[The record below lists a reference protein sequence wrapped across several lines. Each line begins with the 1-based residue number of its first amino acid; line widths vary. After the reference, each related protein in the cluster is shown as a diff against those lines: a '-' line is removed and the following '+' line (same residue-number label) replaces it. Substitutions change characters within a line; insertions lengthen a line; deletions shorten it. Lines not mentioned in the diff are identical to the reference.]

1 MSNSD
6 LVRYSRDGDQFHYL
20 WAARRCLPLLSN
32 SSGLV
37 AVSIEGAST
46 SESDSGSAI
55 EVGEELIDI
64 AEYYGSENFERADSI
79 RYYQL
84 KHSTKQPNEPW
95 TASGLENTLKGFG
108 ERYGLL
114 CQKFSADQCQ
124 QNLHFYFVTNR
135 PISADILETVA
146 EVAAGADASHPIE
159 LKKLEKHTGLTGD
172 ELSRFCRLLHLDGQH
187 EGYWDQRNILI
198 QEVSGYLPGADM
210 DAPVQLKEL
219 VNRKALSESSNNPTI
234 TKTDLLRAF
243 RTDETYLF
251 PAPSCIIDTDN
262 VVPREQEETLIAK
275 IVGGD
280 SSSVIIHADGGV
292 GKSVFATRIRYGLPS
307 GSVCLLYDC
316 FGNGEYRN
324 TSAYRHRHK
333 DALVQIVN
341 ELSSMGLCHPLIP
354 KPYADSTAY
363 LKAFKYRI
371 NQSITSIREMHP
383 EALLCIVI
391 DAADNAQ
398 MLADEL
404 GESRSFARDLLR
416 ENFPDGVRLIVTAR
430 THRLKLLDPPYGAL
444 QLELCPFSRSETAN
458 FLRLTF
464 PDATEQDVDEFHR
477 LSSQNPRVQ
486 ATALSM
492 KASLQEVL
500 RALGPNP
507 TTVDDTISNL
517 LQSAINRLR
526 DRVGKTEGE
535 QINLICAGLASLRPL
550 IPIKVLASISGV
562 EEATV
567 KSFAYDLGRPLM
579 IAGESIQFYDEPAE
593 TWFRKYFKPKAAE
606 LAKFIEIL
614 RPLASK
620 SAYVAAALPQLM
632 LDAEQFSEL
641 LELALSTE
649 ALPEGSPLEKR
660 DVELQR
666 LQFALKAS
674 LRAKRYADAAKLA
687 LKAGGETAAE
697 SRQHILIQENT
708 DLAAK
713 FMNSSLVQEL
723 VSRRTFADSWMGS
736 HHAYEA
742 GLFSAF
748 HELGGEARSRLRMAH
763 EWIRNWASLNE
774 KDRGHERIKDID
786 IAEIVMTEFNIH
798 GADAA
803 AKYLRRWSPREVSYR
818 VGRIVAE
825 RLIDHE
831 RYSDLDA
838 VALAARND
846 IGLVLAVTT
855 ELRNVHR
862 YPPDPVV
869 ERALRLLGNPR
880 MKLLQ
885 GERFDHKE
893 KLLGAVTPLVEAACQ
908 LSLRGPKEL
917 AFLLSSFL
925 PDYPPRSLSSRFSG
939 SRLSLLRA
947 YSLKAALD
955 GVALELNDLAHPDLQ
970 KELVKQNSHYDSQ
983 GAREFNEAIGSL
995 LPWHK
1000 LWVSVFLGN
1009 VTEEQLSAVIT
1020 DARAVSTKADSTSYR
1035 EESNTA
1041 DEIAQLWFDI
1051 LVMAGGAQEKR
1062 LQEFDTWIA
1071 SLKRPLFTPTFNSIA
1086 RISARH
1092 KPMQAK
1098 SFGFA
1103 KKSFE
1108 LTQNEREDA
1117 SSKVTSYV
1125 AVARAILAVSE
1136 SDSKAYFDQ
1145 AVEVANNIGDENLD
1159 RWSSIL
1165 YLADR
1170 AADLNKPVPE
1180 IAYRLSRCAEL
1191 TYVYVVRDKYFD
1203 WEATVRA
1210 ITALCPSSCLTILSR
1225 WRDRKF
1231 GWAEQLLPEA
1241 LKFLVDERGLDPL
1254 APMVLIGFRAQWDN
1268 VSLLSSALGAC
1279 KTQTQKIKVTNYL
1292 YRYMRL
1298 DDYSAS
1304 IWQKLRAV
1312 AISHGVT
1319 LIAIDDLIAYCERKE
1334 RSKQSD
1340 DDRLGNYD
1348 SYRASARGEE
1358 RDWDAVFAQADLTN
1372 PNGITDAYHLF
1383 KSTETPYDYD
1393 RFFSEACNRVEIG
1406 KENKFIQSVAEVP
1419 EFELYQFRN
1428 FLEQVPAKWMP
1439 RPGIK
1444 AALRDTLKVF
1454 CRRYC
1459 MKINRSRYYEI
1470 FPFDLACEVSGLS
1483 ESDIANTVIAAIAG
1497 TAEELSSG
1505 QLFTLTGILALRIDQ
1520 TEALE
1525 VLRFGLKLFD
1535 DFLKEND
1542 GDGVW
1547 SEDLFPPVDIN
1558 GAIAGYIWAGLA
1570 APSSSHRWQSAHVVR
1585 GLCFLDHSEILK
1597 NLIQLAERGTAGP
1610 FADHTLHFYNLH
1622 ALQWL
1627 LIALARATLES
1638 PESIIPHT
1646 DFLVKIVLDGSP
1658 HVLIR
1663 DFATKSLQALIKTGR
1678 WIVDDDTSKKLFS
1691 VNTSSFPVQFT
1702 KRFER
1707 VNERRINGHESSRDW
1722 EYYFG
1727 IDIGPY
1733 WFSRLGDLFALSQA
1747 EISKDVAHIIESEWG
1762 FGSRQ
1767 IWRNDQ
1773 RLSKKIYSYD
1783 DTRHSHG
1790 DIPRTDDLQFYLAYH
1805 GMMVVAGKLLLTD
1818 PLHQN
1823 PDYLDD
1829 DFQEWLDNHNL
1840 TRKDGRWLTDRRD
1853 PQPLEWPDWKDEKDT
1868 DDWSCSVRVVD
1879 FDRVLGIG
1887 YEQLNLWGYW
1897 TAISGKQEES
1907 VRISSAFVTRDRSDA
1922 LLRAL
1927 QTATNPHDYC
1937 IPDAV
1942 DDLQI
1947 DQGRYQL
1954 KGWVLDRDRSSGLD
1968 EFDPWSGDIRYPP
1981 IKPAKFVIEA
1991 LPIVTDLD
1999 GRVWTREDNDQ
2010 NVIWCEIW
2018 GHHPNK
2024 QDENGVEEG
2033 RRLIVELGYLTELLK
2048 LVDRDLIIKVAVDRK
2063 ILRSRYEHNK
2073 ETKPGYVPPDTRI
2086 YLFKSDGRIC
2096 TV

>member
-1 MSNSD
+1 MI

-20 WAARRCLPLLSN
+20 WAARRCLPLLSH

-55 EVGEELIDI
+55 DVGEELIDI

-79 RYYQL
+79 KYYQL
-84 KHSTKQPNEPW
+84 KHSTQNPNEPW
-95 TASGLENTLKGFG
+95 TASGLKKTLKGFA
-108 ERYGLL
+108 EWYGSK
-114 CQKFSADQCQ
+114 CHEYGTEQCQ
-124 QNLHFYFVTNR
+124 QKLHFYFVTNR

-146 EVAAGADASHPIE
+146 EIVAGCEVSHPNE
-159 LKKLEKHTGLTGD
+159 LAKLEHHTNLTGD

-198 QEVSGYLPGADM
+198 QEVSGYLPGADV

-243 RTDETYLF
+243 RTDETSLF
-251 PAPSCIIDTDN
+251 PATSCIVDTDN

-275 IVGGD
+275 IVGGE

-292 GKSVFATRIRYGLPS
+292 GKSVFATRIRHGLPL

-316 FGNGEYRN
+316 FGNGQYRN

-354 KPYADSTAY
+354 KLYADPTAY
-363 LKAFKYRI
+363 LKAFKHRI

-383 EALLCIVI
+383 EALLCIVV

-404 GESRSFARDLLR
+404 GKSRSFACDLLR

-458 FLRLTF
+458 LLRLTF

-486 ATALSM
+486 ANALSI
-492 KASLQEVL
+492 KVPLHEIL

-507 TTVDDTISNL
+507 TTVDNAISNL
-517 LQSAINRLR
+517 LDRALQELR

-562 EEATV
+562 EEAAV

-579 IAGESIQFYDEPAE
+579 VAGETVQFFDEPAE
-593 TWFRKYFKPKAAE
+593 TWFRDHFKPEAAD

-614 RPLASK
+614 RPLAST

-632 LDAEQFSEL
+632 LEAGQFSEL

-649 ALPEGSPLEKR
+649 SLPEGSPFEKR

-708 DLAAK
+708 DLAAV
-713 FMNSSLVQEL
+713 FMDSSLIQEL
-723 VSRRTFADSWMGS
+723 VSRRTFGGGWMGS

-742 GLFSAF
+742 GIFSAYS
-748 HELGGEARSRLRMAH
+748 ELRGEARSRLRMAN
-763 EWIRNWASLNE
+763 EWIRNWSSLNE
-774 KDRGHERIKDID
+774 KDRKQERIEYTD
-786 IAEIVMTEFNIH
+786 IAEIVMTELNIH
-798 GADAA
+798 GAEAA
-803 AKYLRRWSPREVSYR
+803 AKDLRRWSPREVSYR

-831 RYSDLDA
+831 RYSDLNDL
-838 VALAARND
+838 ALAAGND
-846 IGLVLAVTT
+846 LGLVLAVIT
-855 ELRNVHR
+855 EFRRIHR
-862 YPPDPVV
+862 FPPAPVV
-869 ERALRLLGNPR
+869 ERSLQLLGNSR
-880 MKLLQ
+880 VKLLQ

-908 LSLRGPKEL
+908 LSLRDPKEL
-917 AFLLSSFL
+917 AFHLSSFL

-1020 DARAVSTKADSTSYR
+1020 DARAGSTKADSTSYR

-1041 DEIAQLWFDI
+1041 DEIALLWFDI
-1051 LVMAGGAQEKR
+1051 LVMAGGPQETR
-1062 LQEFDTWIA
+1062 LVEFDTWVA
-1071 SLKRPLFTPTFNSIA
+1071 SLKRSLFTRTFNNIA
-1086 RISARH
+1086 RITARH

-1098 SFGFA
+1098 SFGYA
-1103 KKSFE
+1103 QRSFE
-1108 LTQNEREDA
+1108 LTHNEREDA
-1117 SSKVTSYV
+1117 RSKVTSYV
-1125 AVARAILAVSE
+1125 AIARAILAVSE

-1145 AVEVANNIGDENLD
+1145 AVEVASNIGDENRD

-1170 AADLNKPVPE
+1170 AADPKKPFPE

-1191 TYVYVVRDKYFD
+1191 TYEYGYDDHFD

-1210 ITALCPSSCLTILSR
+1210 IAALCPSSCLTILSR
-1225 WRDRKF
+1225 WWDRKF
-1231 GWAEQLLPEA
+1231 GWAERLLPEA
-1241 LKFLVDERGLDPL
+1241 FKFFVDERGLDPL
-1254 APMVLIGFRAQWDN
+1254 VPMALIGFRAQWDK
-1268 VSLLSSALGAC
+1268 VSLLSSSLGAC
-1279 KTQTQKIKVTNYL
+1279 TSQTQKIAVTNYL
-1292 YRYMRL
+1292 YRYLRL
-1298 DDYSAS
+1298 DEQDLS
-1304 IWQKLRAV
+1304 IWRELKSITTTYGL
-1312 AISHGVT
+1312 T
-1319 LIAIDDLIAYCERKE
+1319 LEEIDDLIAYGERKE
-1334 RSKQSD
+1334 HSTKSND
-1340 DDRLGNYD
+1340 HNSG
-1348 SYRASARGEE
+1348 SYNADLALVRGADQ
-1358 RDWDAVFAQADLTN
+1358 DWDAVFAQTDLTTTK
-1372 PNGITDAYHLF
+1372 GISDAYHRF
-1383 KSTETPYDYD
+1383 KSTESPYYHD

-1406 KENKFIQSVAEVP
+1406 KENKFIQSLAEVP
-1419 EFELYQFRN
+1419 EFELYHFRN
-1428 FLEQVPAKWMP
+1428 FLEQVPENW
-1439 RPGIK
+1439 RQRQGIK
-1444 AALRDTLKVF
+1444 TALQNALKLF

-1470 FPFDLACEVSGLS
+1470 LPFELASEVSGLS
-1483 ESDIANTVIAAIAG
+1483 ERDIADIVVETIAG

-1520 TEALE
+1520 AEALG
-1525 VLRFGLKLFD
+1525 VLRFGLDLFD

-1542 GDGVW
+1542 GDGAW
-1547 SEDLFPPVDIN
+1547 SDDLIPPENIN

-1570 APSSSHRWQSAHVVR
+1570 APSSSRRWQSAHVVR
-1585 GLCFLDHSEILK
+1585 GLCILDHFEILR

-1610 FADHTLHFYNLH
+1610 LADHTLHFYNLH

-1627 LIALARATLES
+1627 LVALARAAMERPDS
-1638 PESIIPHT
+1638 VIPHT
-1646 DFLVKIVLDGSP
+1646 DFLVKIALDGSP

-1678 WIVDDDTSKKLFS
+1678 WIVDDETSKKLLS

-1702 KRFER
+1702 KSFER
-1707 VNERRINGHESSRDW
+1707 VNERRMNGPESSRDW

-1747 EISKDVAHIIESEWG
+1747 EISKDVAHVIESEWG

-1805 GMMVVAGKLLLTD
+1805 GMMTVAGKLLLTD

-1823 PDYLDD
+1823 PDYPED
-1829 DFQEWLDNHNL
+1829 DFQDWLRGHNL

-1868 DDWSCSVRVVD
+1868 DEWSCSVQVVD

-1887 YEQLNLWGYW
+1887 HERLNLWGYW
-1897 TAISGKQEES
+1897 TAISRKQEES

-1927 QTATNPHDYC
+1927 QTTTNSHDYR

>member
-20 WAARRCLPLLSN
+20 WAARRCLPLLSHA
-32 SSGLV
+32 SGLV

-46 SESDSGSAI
+46 SECVREPAT

-64 AEYYGSENFERADSI
+64 AEYYGSENFERAESI
-79 RYYQL
+79 KYYQL
-84 KHSTKQPNEPW
+84 KHSTQHSSEPW
-95 TASGLENTLKGFG
+95 TASGLEKTLNGFAK
-108 ERYGLL
+108 RYGEL
-114 CQKFSADQCQ
+114 CQKFSTKQCQ
-124 QNLHFYFVTNR
+124 QKLHFYFVSNR
-135 PISADILETVA
+135 PISSDILETVA
-146 EVAAGADASHPIE
+146 EVAAGADVSHPIE
-159 LKKLEKHTGLTGD
+159 LVKLKNHTSLTGD
-172 ELSRFCRLLHLDGQH
+172 ELSCFCRLLHLDGQH
-187 EGYWDQRNILI
+187 EGYWDQRKILI
-198 QEVSGYLPGADM
+198 QEVSGYLPGADV

-219 VNRKALSESSNNPTI
+219 VNLKALSESSSNPTI

-243 RTDETYLF
+243 GTDETYLF
-251 PAPSCIIDTDN
+251 PAPSRIIDTDN
-262 VVPREQEETLIAK
+262 VVPREIEETLIAN
-275 IVGGD
+275 IVGGK

-292 GKSVFATRIRYGLPS
+292 GKSVFATRIRYGLPI

-316 FGNGEYRN
+316 FGNGQYRN

-333 DALVQIVN
+333 DALVQIAN
-341 ELSSMGLCHPLIP
+341 DLSSMGLCHPLIP

-363 LKAFKYRI
+363 LKAFKHRI
-371 NQSITSIREMHP
+371 NQSISSIRELHP

-398 MLADEL
+398 MMANEL

-416 ENFPDGVRLIVTAR
+416 EDVPDGVRLIVTTR

-458 FLRLTF
+458 LLRLTF

-486 ATALSM
+486 ANALSI
-492 KASLQEVL
+492 KVSLHEIL

-517 LQSAINRLR
+517 LDRAISELR

-550 IPIKVLASISGV
+550 IPINVLASVSGV
-562 EEATV
+562 EDATV

-579 IAGESIQFYDEPAE
+579 VAGETIQFYDEPAE
-593 TWFRKYFKPKAAE
+593 TWFREHFKPEAAE

-620 SAYVAAALPQLM
+620 SAYVAATLPQLM
-632 LDAEQFSEL
+632 MEAGQFSEL
-641 LELALSTE
+641 LELALSTD

-660 DVELQR
+660 DIELQR

-674 LRAKRYADAAKLA
+674 LRAKHYSDSAKLA

-708 DLAAK
+708 DLAAV
-713 FMNSSLVQEL
+713 FMDSSLIQEL
-723 VSRRTFADSWMGS
+723 VSRRAFGGGWMGS

-742 GLFSAF
+742 GLLSAF
-748 HELGGEARSRLRMAH
+748 PELRGEARSRLRMAH
-763 EWIRNWASLNE
+763 EWIRNWSSLNKRDRE
-774 KDRGHERIKDID
+774 KERIEDNE
-786 IAEIVMTEFNIH
+786 IAEIVMTELNIQ
-798 GADAA
+798 GAQSAV
-803 AKYLRRWSPREVSYR
+803 KYLRRWSPREVSYR

-825 RLIDHE
+825 KLVDLE
-831 RYSDLDA
+831 RYSDLDE
-838 VALAARND
+838 VALAAGND
-846 IGLVLAVTT
+846 IGFVLAVTT

-862 YPPDPVV
+862 YPPVPVI
-869 ERALRLLGNPR
+869 ERALKLLGKLGV
-880 MKLLQ
+880 KLLQ
-885 GERFDHKE
+885 GEPFDHKE
-893 KLLGAVTPLVEAACQ
+893 KLLGVVTSLVEAACQ
-908 LSLRGPKEL
+908 LSQFDTNEL
-917 AFLLSSFL
+917 ADLLHCFL
-925 PDYPPRSLSSRFSG
+925 PTNPPRGLSSRFSG
-939 SRLSLLRA
+939 SRFSLLRA
-947 YSLKAALD
+947 YSLKAALN
-955 GVALELNDLAHPDLQ
+955 GVALELNDLAHPDFR
-970 KELVKQNSHYDSQ
+970 KELETQNSHSSQ
-983 GAREFNEAIGSL
+983 DAREFEEAIGAL
-995 LPWHK
+995 LPWHQ
-1000 LWVSVFLGN
+1000 LWVSVFLRN
-1009 VTEEQLSAVIT
+1009 VPEDKLSAAIA
-1020 DARAVSTKADSTSYR
+1020 DACAVSSKADSINYR
-1035 EESNTA
+1035 EESYTA
-1041 DEIAQLWFDI
+1041 DEIALLWLDI
-1051 LVMAGGAQEKR
+1051 LVMAGGPQDTR
-1062 LQEFDTWIA
+1062 LEEFDTWV
-1071 SLKRPLFTPTFNSIA
+1071 SNLKRSLFTKTFNSIA
-1086 RISARH
+1086 RITARH
-1092 KPMQAK
+1092 KPMQSK
-1098 SFGFA
+1098 SFGYA
-1103 KKSFE
+1103 HQSFE
-1108 LTQNEREDA
+1108 LIKNEREDA
-1117 SSKVTSYV
+1117 SSKVISYV
-1125 AVARAILAVSE
+1125 EIARAILAVSE
-1136 SDSKAYFDQ
+1136 SEAKAYFDQ
-1145 AVEVANNIGDENLD
+1145 AVEVASNIGEENLD

-1170 AADLNKPVPE
+1170 AANPQKPLSE

-1191 TYVYVVRDKYFD
+1191 TYEYVVRDKYFD

-1210 ITALCPSSCLTILSR
+1210 ITALCPSSGLTILSR

-1231 GWAEQLLPEA
+1231 GWAERLLPEA

-1254 APMVLIGFRAQWDN
+1254 TPMALFGFRAQWDN
-1268 VSLLSSALGAC
+1268 LGLLSSALGTS

-1298 DDYSAS
+1298 DDYSVS
-1304 IWQKLRAV
+1304 TWQKLRAV
-1312 AISHGVT
+1312 ATSHGVN

-1340 DDRLGNYD
+1340 DHSSVNYD
-1348 SYRASARGEE
+1348 SDRASVRGAE

-1383 KSTETPYDYD
+1383 KSSEPPYYHD
-1393 RFFSEACNRVEIG
+1393 RFFVEACKRVMVG
-1406 KENKFIQSVAEVP
+1406 KEDGFIRSLLEVT
-1419 EFELYQFRN
+1419 EFELYHFRN
-1428 FLEQVPAKWMP
+1428 FLEQVPASW
-1439 RPGIK
+1439 RQRQGIK
-1444 AALRDTLKVF
+1444 TAIQNTLKLF

-1459 MKINRSRYYEI
+1459 MEINRSRYYEI
-1470 FPFDLACEVSGLS
+1470 FPFELASKVSGLS
-1483 ESDIANTVIAAIAG
+1483 ESDIADIVVEAIAG

-1520 TEALE
+1520 AEALG
-1525 VLRFGLKLFD
+1525 VLRFGLDLFD

-1547 SEDLFPPVDIN
+1547 SDDLIPPADIN
-1558 GAIAGYIWAGLA
+1558 GAIAGYVWAGLA
-1570 APSSSHRWQSAHVVR
+1570 APSSSLRWQAAHVVR
-1585 GLCFLDHSEILK
+1585 GLCFLERSDILRD
-1597 NLIQLAERGTAGP
+1597 LIKLAESGKAGP

-1627 LIALARATLES
+1627 LIALARAAMES
-1638 PESIIPHT
+1638 PDSVIPYT
-1646 DFLVKIVLDGSP
+1646 DFLVKIAFEGSP

-1663 DFATKSLQALIKTGR
+1663 NFATKSVHALIKTGR
-1678 WIVDDDTSKKLFS
+1678 WIVNEDTCKKLLF

-1702 KRFER
+1702 KSFER
-1707 VNERRINGHESSRDW
+1707 VNERRMNGHESSRDW

-1727 IDIGPY
+1727 LDIGPY
-1733 WFSRLGDLFALSQA
+1733 WFSRLGDLFALSEA
-1747 EISKDVAHIIESEWG
+1747 EISKDVAYVIESEWG
-1762 FGSRQ
+1762 FGSRK

-1773 RLSKKIYSYD
+1773 RLIKKFYSYD

-1805 GMMVVAGKLLLTD
+1805 GMMTVAGKLLLTH
-1818 PLHQN
+1818 PLYQN
-1823 PDYLDD
+1823 PDYPED
-1829 DFQEWLDNHNL
+1829 DFQDWLGGHNL

-1853 PQPLEWPDWKDEKDT
+1853 PQPLEWPDWKDEKDI
-1868 DDWSCSVRVVD
+1868 DEWSCSVQIVD

-1887 YEQLNLWGYW
+1887 HDRLNLWGYW
-1897 TAISGKQEES
+1897 TTKTEKQEES

-1927 QTATNPHDYC
+1927 QTATNPHDYL

-1954 KGWVLDRDRSSGLD
+1954 KGWVLDLDRCSGLD

-1981 IKPAKFVIEA
+1981 IKPAKFVMEA
-1991 LPIVTDLD
+1991 LPIITDLD
-1999 GRVWTREDNDQ
+1999 SRVWIREDNGQ

-2018 GHHPNK
+2018 GRHPSK

-2033 RRLIVELGYLTELLK
+2033 RRLIVDSGYLTALLQRA
-2048 LVDRDLIIKVAVDRK
+2048 DRDLIIKVAVERK

-2073 ETKPGYVPPDTRI
+2073 ETKLGYVPSDTRI

>member
-20 WAARRCLPLLSN
+20 WAARRCLPLLSH

-84 KHSTKQPNEPW
+84 KHSTQHPNEPW
-95 TASGLENTLKGFG
+95 TASGLEKTLKGFAK
-108 ERYGLL
+108 RYRLI
-114 CQKFSADQCQ
+114 CEQSDTEQCQ
-124 QNLHFYFVTNR
+124 QKLNFYFITNR

-159 LKKLEKHTGLTGD
+159 RKKLEEHTGLTGD
-172 ELSRFCRLLHLDGQH
+172 ELSRFCRLMHLDGQH
-187 EGYWDQRNILI
+187 EGYWDQRNLLI

-262 VVPREQEETLIAK
+262 VVPREQEETMISK

-280 SSSVIIHADGGV
+280 SSSIIIHADGGV
-292 GKSVFATRIRYGLPS
+292 GKSVFATRIRHGLPL

-316 FGNGEYRN
+316 FGNGQYRN

-333 DALVQIVN
+333 DALVQIAN

-354 KPYADSTAY
+354 KQYADSTAY
-363 LKAFKYRI
+363 LKAFKHRI

-416 ENFPDGVRLIVTAR
+416 ENFPDGMRLVVTAR

-458 FLRLTF
+458 LLRLTF
-464 PDATEQDVDEFHR
+464 PEATEQDVDEFHR

-486 ATALSM
+486 VNALSI
-492 KASLQEVL
+492 KAPLHEIL

-507 TTVDDTISNL
+507 TTVDNTISNL
-517 LQSAINRLR
+517 LDRALHELR

-535 QINLICAGLASLRPL
+535 QINLICTGLASLRPL

-562 EEATV
+562 EETAV

-579 IAGESIQFYDEPAE
+579 VAGETIQFFDEPAE
-593 TWFRKYFKPKAAE
+593 TWFRDHFKPEAPD

-620 SAYVAAALPQLM
+620 SAYVAATLPQLM
-632 LDAEQFSEL
+632 LEADQFSEL
-641 LELALSTE
+641 LELALSTD
-649 ALPEGSPLEKR
+649 ALPEGSLFEKR

-674 LRAKRYADAAKLA
+674 LRARRYTDAAKLA

-708 DLAAK
+708 DLAAV
-713 FMNSSLVQEL
+713 FMDSSLIQEL
-723 VSRRTFADSWMGS
+723 VSRRTFAGSWMGS

-742 GLFSAF
+742 GLLSAF
-748 HELGGEARSRLRMAH
+748 SELQGEARSRLRMAH
-763 EWIRNWASLNE
+763 EWVRNWASLNE
-774 KDRGHERIKDID
+774 KDREHERIKDID

-831 RYSDLDA
+831 RYSDLDTFA
-838 VALAARND
+838 FAAGNNL
-846 IGLVLAVTT
+846 GLVLAVTT

-862 YPPDPVV
+862 YPPEPVI
-869 ERALRLLGNPR
+869 ERSLRLLGNTR
-880 MKLLQ
+880 VKLLQ

-893 KLLGAVTPLVEAACQ
+893 KLLGVVTSLVEAACQ
-908 LSLRGPKEL
+908 LSQFDLKEL
-917 AFLLSSFL
+917 AVLLSRFL
-925 PDYPPRSLSSRFSG
+925 PDNPPRGLSSRFSG

-947 YSLKAALD
+947 YSLKASMD
-955 GVALELNDLAHPDLQ
+955 GVALELNDLAHPDFR
-970 KELVKQNSHYDSQ
+970 KELETQNSHYDSQ
-983 GAREFNEAIGSL
+983 GAREFKVAIGAL
-995 LPWHK
+995 LPWHQ
-1000 LWVSVFLGN
+1000 LWASVFLGN
-1009 VTEEQLSAVIT
+1009 VPEDQLSAAIA
-1020 DARAVSTKADSTSYR
+1020 DACAVSSKADSISYR
-1035 EESNTA
+1035 EESSTS
-1041 DEIAQLWFDI
+1041 DEIALLWLDI
-1051 LVMAGGAQEKR
+1051 LVMAGGPQETR
-1062 LQEFDTWIA
+1062 LVEFDTWVA
-1071 SLKRPLFTPTFNSIA
+1071 SLKRSLFTQTFNSIA
-1086 RISARH
+1086 RITARY

-1098 SFGFA
+1098 SFGYA
-1103 KKSFE
+1103 QRSFE
-1108 LTQNEREDA
+1108 LTHNEREDA
-1117 SSKVTSYV
+1117 RSKVTSYV
-1125 AVARAILAVSE
+1125 AIARAILAVSE
-1136 SDSKAYFDQ
+1136 SDSKAYLDQ
-1145 AVEVANNIGDENLD
+1145 AVEVASNIGDENRD

-1170 AADLNKPVPE
+1170 AADPKKPFPE

-1191 TYVYVVRDKYFD
+1191 TYEYGYDDHFD
-1203 WEATVRA
+1203 WGATVKA
-1210 ITALCPSSCLTILSR
+1210 IAALCPSSCLTILSR

-1231 GWAEQLLPEA
+1231 GCAEQLLPEA

-1254 APMVLIGFRAQWDN
+1254 APMALIGFRAQWDN
-1268 VSLLSSALGAC
+1268 LGLLSSALGAC
-1279 KTQTQKIKVTNYL
+1279 KTQTQKITVTNYL

-1304 IWQKLRAV
+1304 IWEKLRAV
-1312 AISHGVT
+1312 AISHNVT
-1319 LIAIDDLIAYCERKE
+1319 LNTIDDLIAYCERKE
-1334 RSKQSD
+1334 RSKQSENHSS
-1340 DDRLGNYD
+1340 GNYD
-1348 SYRASARGEE
+1348 SYRASLRGEE
-1358 RDWDAVFAQADLTN
+1358 WYLDAVFVQTDLTT

-1383 KSTETPYDYD
+1383 KSTEHQYYHD
-1393 RFFSEACNRVEIG
+1393 RFFREACNRVEIG
-1406 KENKFIQSVAEVP
+1406 KENKFIQSLAEVP
-1419 EFELYQFRN
+1419 EFALYQFRD
-1428 FLEQVPAKWMP
+1428 FLEQVPENWKQ

-1444 AALRDTLKVF
+1444 TALRGTVIVF

-1470 FPFDLACEVSGLS
+1470 FPFELACEVSGLS
-1483 ESDIANTVIAAIAG
+1483 ESDIADIVVETIAG
-1497 TAEELSSG
+1497 TAEELSSD

-1520 TEALE
+1520 AEALG
-1525 VLRFGLKLFD
+1525 VLRFGLDLFD

-1547 SEDLFPPVDIN
+1547 SEDLFPPEDIN
-1558 GAIAGYIWAGLA
+1558 GAIAGYIWTGLA
-1570 APSSSHRWQSAHVVR
+1570 APSSSRRWQAAHVVR
-1585 GLCFLDHSEILK
+1585 GLCLLDHFEILR

-1627 LIALARATLES
+1627 LIALARAAIES
-1638 PESIIPHT
+1638 PDSVIPHT
-1646 DFLVKIVLDGSP
+1646 DFLVKIALDGSP

-1663 DFATKSLQALIKTGR
+1663 DFATKSLQALKQTGH
-1678 WIVDDDTSKKLFS
+1678 WIVDDETSKKLLS

-1702 KRFER
+1702 KSFER
-1707 VNERRINGHESSRDW
+1707 VNERRMNGPESSRDW

-1747 EISKDVAHIIESEWG
+1747 EISKDVAHVIESEWG

-1773 RLSKKIYSYD
+1773 RLNKKIYAYD

-1805 GMMVVAGKLLLTD
+1805 GMMTVAGKLLLTD

-1823 PDYLDD
+1823 PDYPED
-1829 DFQEWLDNHNL
+1829 DFQDWLGGHNL

-1868 DDWSCSVRVVD
+1868 DEWSCSVQVVD

-1887 YEQLNLWGYW
+1887 YERLNLWGYW
-1897 TAISGKQEES
+1897 TAISGKKEES

-1927 QTATNPHDYC
+1927 QTATNSHDYR

-1981 IKPAKFVIEA
+1981 IKPAKFVMEA
-1991 LPIVTDLD
+1991 LPVVTDLD
-1999 GRVWTREDNDQ
+1999 GRVWTKENNGQ

-2018 GHHPNK
+2018 GHHPSK

-2033 RRLIVELGYLTELLK
+2033 RRLIVDPGYLTELLK

>member
-1 MSNSD
+1 M
-6 LVRYSRDGDQFHYL
+6 VRYSRDGDHFHYL
-20 WAARRCLPLLSN
+20 WAARRCLPLLSH

-55 EVGEELIDI
+55 AVGEELIDI

-84 KHSTKQPNEPW
+84 KHSTQHPNEPW
-95 TASGLENTLKGFG
+95 TASGLEKTLKGFAQ
-108 ERYGLL
+108 RYRLL
-114 CQKFSADQCQ
+114 CEQFGIEQCQ
-124 QNLHFYFVTNR
+124 QKLHFYFISNR
-135 PISADILETVA
+135 PISSDILDTVA
-146 EVAAGADASHPIE
+146 EVVAGSDVNHPTE
-159 LKKLEKHTGLTGD
+159 LAKLKNHTGLAGD
-172 ELSRFCRLLHLDGQH
+172 ELSHFCRLLHLDGQH
-187 EGYWDQRNILI
+187 EGCWDQRNILI
-198 QEVSGYLPGADM
+198 QEVSGYLPGADV
-210 DAPVQLKEL
+210 DAPGQLKEL

-243 RTDETYLF
+243 GTDETCLF

-262 VVPREQEETLIAK
+262 VVHREQEEILIAQ
-275 IVGGD
+275 IVGGE

-292 GKSVFATRIRYGLPS
+292 GKSVFTTRIRHGLPL

-316 FGNGEYRN
+316 FGNGQYRN

-354 KPYADSTAY
+354 KLHADPTDY
-363 LKAFKYRI
+363 LKVFKHRI
-371 NQSITSIREMHP
+371 NQSITSIREKHSD
-383 EALLCIVI
+383 ALLCVVI

-444 QLELCPFSRSETAN
+444 QLELCPFSQSETAKL
-458 FLRLTF
+458 LRLTF

-486 ATALSM
+486 ANALSI
-492 KASLQEVL
+492 KVPLHEIL

-507 TTVDDTISNL
+507 TTVDNTISNL
-517 LQSAINRLR
+517 LNRALRELR

-535 QINLICAGLASLRPL
+535 QINLICTGLASLRPL

-562 EEATV
+562 EETAV
-567 KSFAYDLGRPLM
+567 KSFAYDLERPLM
-579 IAGESIQFYDEPAE
+579 VAGETIQFFDEPAE
-593 TWFRKYFKPKAAE
+593 TWFREHFKPEAAN

-614 RPLASK
+614 RPLSSK

-632 LDAEQFSEL
+632 LEASQFPEL

-697 SRQHILIQENT
+697 SRQHNLIQDNT
-708 DLAAK
+708 DLAAV
-713 FMNSSLVQEL
+713 FMDSSLVQEL

-748 HELGGEARSRLRMAH
+748 SELRGESRSRLRMAH
-763 EWIRNWASLNE
+763 EWIRNWASLNK
-774 KDRGHERIKDID
+774 KDREQERVKDID

-803 AKYLRRWSPREVSYR
+803 AKHLRRWSPREVSYR

-831 RYSDLDA
+831 RYSDLNDL
-838 VALAARND
+838 ALAAGND

-855 ELRNVHR
+855 EFRGIYR
-862 YPPDPVV
+862 CPPAKVIV
-869 ERALRLLGNPR
+869 RALRLLSKLKS
-880 MKLLQ
+880 KLLQ
-885 GERFDHKE
+885 EERFDHKE
-893 KLLGAVTPLVEAACQ
+893 KLLGAVIPLVEAASQ
-908 LSLRGPKEL
+908 LSLRDSKKL
-917 AFLLSSFL
+917 AAFLNCFLSD
-925 PDYPPRSLSSRFSG
+925 PPPRSLSSRFG
-939 SRLSLLRA
+939 ARFYFLRA
-947 YSLKAALD
+947 YSLKAAMD
-955 GVALELNDLAHPDLQ
+955 GVALELNELAHPDFR
-970 KELVKQNSHYDSQ
+970 KELETQNTHYDSQ
-983 GAREFNEAIGSL
+983 GAREFKEAIGAL
-995 LPWHK
+995 LPWHQ
-1000 LWVSVFLGN
+1000 LWVQVFLGN
-1009 VTEEQLSAVIT
+1009 VPDERLSEAIT
-1020 DARAVSTKADSTSYR
+1020 DARAVSSDSISYR

-1041 DEIAQLWFDI
+1041 DEVAELWFDI
-1051 LVMAGGAQEKR
+1051 LVMAGGAQETR
-1062 LQEFDTWIA
+1062 LKEFDTWSA
-1071 SLKRPLFTPTFNSIA
+1071 SLKRPLFTTTFNSIA

-1098 SFGFA
+1098 SFGYA
-1103 KKSFE
+1103 KQSFE

-1125 AVARAILAVSE
+1125 AIARAILAVSE

-1145 AVEVANNIGDENLD
+1145 AVEVASNIGDENLD

-1170 AADLNKPVPE
+1170 AADPKKPVQE
-1180 IAYRLSRCAEL
+1180 VAYRLSRCAEL
-1191 TYVYVVRDKYFD
+1191 TYEYVVRDKYFD

-1210 ITALCPSSCLTILSR
+1210 IAALCPSSCLTILSR

-1231 GWAEQLLPEA
+1231 GWAERLLPEA
-1241 LKFLVDERGLDPL
+1241 FKFFVDERGLDPL
-1254 APMVLIGFRAQWDN
+1254 VPMALIGFRAQWDK
-1268 VSLLSSALGAC
+1268 VSLLSSSLGAS
-1279 KTQTQKIKVTNYL
+1279 TSQTQKIAVTNYL
-1292 YRYMRL
+1292 YRYLRL
-1298 DDYSAS
+1298 DEQDLS
-1304 IWQKLRAV
+1304 IWRELKSITTTYGL
-1312 AISHGVT
+1312 T
-1319 LIAIDDLIAYCERKE
+1319 LEEIDDLIAYGERKE
-1334 RSKQSD
+1334 HSTKSND
-1340 DDRLGNYD
+1340 HNSG
-1348 SYRASARGEE
+1348 SYNADLALVRGADQ
-1358 RDWDAVFAQADLTN
+1358 DWDAVFAQTDLTT

-1383 KSTETPYDYD
+1383 KSTEHLYDHD
-1393 RFFSEACNRVEIG
+1393 RFFREACNRVEIG
-1406 KENKFIQSVAEVP
+1406 KENKFIQSLPEVP
-1419 EFELYQFRN
+1419 EFTLYQFRD
-1428 FLEQVPAKWMP
+1428 FLEQVPENWKQRA
-1439 RPGIK
+1439 GIK
-1444 AALRDTLKVF
+1444 TALRGTVIVF

-1470 FPFDLACEVSGLS
+1470 FPFELACEVSGLS
-1483 ESDIANTVIAAIAG
+1483 ESDIADIVVEAIAG
-1497 TAEELSSG
+1497 TAEELSSD

-1520 TEALE
+1520 AEALG
-1525 VLRFGLKLFD
+1525 VLRFGLDLFD

-1547 SEDLFPPVDIN
+1547 SDDLIPPSDIN
-1558 GAIAGYIWAGLA
+1558 EAIAGYVWAGLA
-1570 APSSSHRWQSAHVVR
+1570 APSSSLRWQAAHAVC
-1585 GLCFLDHSEILK
+1585 GLCFLERSDIFR

-1627 LIALARATLES
+1627 FIALARAAMES
-1638 PESIIPHT
+1638 PDSVIPYT
-1646 DFLVKIVLDGSP
+1646 DFLVKIALNGSP

-1663 DFATKSLQALIKTGR
+1663 DFATKSLQALIKAGL
-1678 WIVDDDTSKKLFS
+1678 WIVDDKTNKQLHS
-1691 VNTSSFPVQFT
+1691 VNTSNFPVQFT
-1702 KRFER
+1702 ENIER
-1707 VNERRINGHESSRDW
+1707 VNERRANGFESSSDW
-1722 EYYFG
+1722 EYYFR

-1733 WFSRLGDLFALSQA
+1733 WFSRLGDLFALSQD
-1747 EISKDVAHIIESEWG
+1747 EISKEVANVIESEWG

-1805 GMMVVAGKLLLTD
+1805 GMMTVAGKLLLTD

-1823 PDYLDD
+1823 PDYMED
-1829 DFQEWLDNHNL
+1829 DFQDWLGGHNL
-1840 TRKDGRWLTDRRD
+1840 TRKDGRWLSDRRD

-1868 DDWSCSVRVVD
+1868 DEWSHSVQIVD
-1879 FDRVLGIG
+1879 FERALGNG
-1887 YEQLNLWGYW
+1887 LKRLNLWGNW
-1897 TAISGKQEES
+1897 TSISGNKKEY
-1907 VRISSAFVTRDRSDA
+1907 VHISSAFVTCDRSDA

-1927 QTATNPHDYC
+1927 QTATNPHDFL

-1947 DQGRYQL
+1947 DHGKFQL
-1954 KGWVLDRDRSSGLD
+1954 KGWVLDRDRGSGLD

-1981 IKPAKFVIEA
+1981 IKPAKFVMEA
-1991 LPIVTDLD
+1991 LPIATDLD
-1999 GRVWTREDNDQ
+1999 GRVWTKVDNGQ

-2018 GHHPNK
+2018 GRHPSK

-2033 RRLIVELGYLTELLK
+2033 RRLIVDTEYLTELLNR
-2048 LVDRDLIIKVAVDRK
+2048 VDRDLIIKVEVKRNV
-2063 ILRSRYEHNK
+2063 LRSRYEQNK
-2073 ETKPGYVPPDTRI
+2073 ETKPRYVPPCTRI

-2096 TV
+2096 TF

>member
-20 WAARRCLPLLSN
+20 WAARRCLPLLSY

-55 EVGEELIDI
+55 EAGEELIDI

-79 RYYQL
+79 KYYQL
-84 KHSTKQPNEPW
+84 KHSTQHSNEPW
-95 TASGLENTLKGFG
+95 TASGLEKTLNGFAQ
-108 ERYGLL
+108 RYRLL
-114 CQKFSADQCQ
+114 CEQFGVKQCQ
-124 QNLHFYFVTNR
+124 QKLHFYFVSNR
-135 PISADILETVA
+135 PINSNVLETVA
-146 EVAAGADASHPIE
+146 EVAAGANASHPIE
-159 LKKLEKHTGLTGD
+159 LKKFKEHTGLTGD

-243 RTDETYLF
+243 GTDETYLF

-280 SSSVIIHADGGV
+280 FTSVIIHADGGV
-292 GKSVFATRIRYGLPS
+292 GKSVFATRIRHGLPL

-316 FGNGEYRN
+316 FGNGQYRN

-333 DALVQIVN
+333 DALVQIAN
-341 ELSSMGLCHPLIP
+341 ELSSIGLCHPLIP
-354 KPYADSTAY
+354 KSYADSTAY
-363 LKAFKYRI
+363 LKAFKHRV

-404 GESRSFARDLLR
+404 GESRSFARDLFR

-458 FLRLTF
+458 LLRLTF

-486 ATALSM
+486 ANALSIKM
-492 KASLQEVL
+492 PLQEIL
-500 RALGPNP
+500 RTLGPNP
-507 TTVDDTISNL
+507 TTVDNTISNL
-517 LQSAINRLR
+517 LDRALHELR

-562 EEATV
+562 EEAAV

-579 IAGESIQFYDEPAE
+579 VAGETVQFFDEPAE
-593 TWFRKYFKPKAAE
+593 TWFRDHFKPEASD

-632 LDAEQFSEL
+632 LEAGQFSEL

-649 ALPEGSPLEKR
+649 GLPEGSPLEKR

-697 SRQHILIQENT
+697 SRQHNLIQENT
-708 DLAAK
+708 DLAAV
-713 FMNSSLVQEL
+713 FMNSTLVQEL

-748 HELGGEARSRLRMAH
+748 PELRGEARSRLRMAH

-774 KDRGHERIKDID
+774 KDREQERVEDID
-786 IAEIVMTEFNIH
+786 IAEIVMTAFNIQ

-831 RYSDLDA
+831 RYSDLNDL
-838 VALAARND
+838 ALAAGND
-846 IGLVLAVTT
+846 LGLVLAVTT
-855 ELRNVHR
+855 EFRRIHR
-862 YPPDPVV
+862 CPPAEVIG
-869 ERALRLLGNPR
+869 RALRLLSNSKS
-880 MKLLQ
+880 KLLQ
-885 GERFDHKE
+885 EERFDHKE
-893 KLLGAVTPLVEAACQ
+893 KLLGAVTSLVEAACQ
-908 LSLRGPKEL
+908 LSLRDPKEL
-917 AFLLSSFL
+917 AALLNCFLS
-925 PDYPPRSLSSRFSG
+925 DTPPRSLSSRFG
-939 SRLSLLRA
+939 ARFYFLRA
-947 YSLKAALD
+947 YSLKAAMD
-955 GVALELNDLAHPDLQ
+955 GVALELNDLAHPDFRKDL
-970 KELVKQNSHYDSQ
+970 ETQNTHYDSQ
-983 GAREFNEAIGSL
+983 GAREFKEAIGAL
-995 LPWHK
+995 LPWHQ
-1000 LWVSVFLGN
+1000 LWVKVFLGN
-1009 VTEEQLSAVIT
+1009 LPADQLSESIT
-1020 DARAVSTKADSTSYR
+1020 EACAVSFKADSISYR
-1035 EESNTA
+1035 DESNTA
-1041 DEIAQLWFDI
+1041 DEVAELWFDI
-1051 LVMAGGAQEKR
+1051 LVMAGGAQETR
-1062 LQEFDTWIA
+1062 LKEFDTWSA
-1071 SLKRPLFTPTFNSIA
+1071 SLKRPLFTTTFNSIA

-1092 KPMQAK
+1092 KPMQTK
-1098 SFGFA
+1098 SFGYA
-1103 KKSFE
+1103 KQSFE

-1125 AVARAILAVSE
+1125 AIARAILAVSE

-1145 AVEVANNIGDENLD
+1145 AVDVASNIGDENLD

-1170 AADLNKPVPE
+1170 AADPKKPVQE
-1180 IAYRLSRCAEL
+1180 VAYRLSRCAEL
-1191 TYVYVVRDKYFD
+1191 TYEYVVRDKYFD

-1210 ITALCPSSCLTILSR
+1210 IAALCPSSCLTILSR

-1231 GWAEQLLPEA
+1231 GWAERLLPEA
-1241 LKFLVDERGLDPL
+1241 FKFLVDERGLDAL
-1254 APMVLIGFRAQWDN
+1254 APMALIGFRAQWDK
-1268 VSLLSSALGAC
+1268 VRLLSSSLEAC
-1279 KTQTQKIKVTNYL
+1279 KSLTQKIAVANYI

-1298 DDYSAS
+1298 DEHDVAT
-1304 IWQKLRAV
+1304 WQKLKTIAT
-1312 AISHGVT
+1312 AHGFT
-1319 LIAIDDLIAYCERKE
+1319 LEAIDDLIAHGERKE
-1334 RSKQSD
+1334 RSSKSID
-1340 DDRLGNYD
+1340 YNSVHHYD
-1348 SYRASARGEE
+1348 ADQASARGAE
-1358 RDWDAVFAQADLTN
+1358 RDWDGVFAQVDLTT
-1372 PNGITDAYHLF
+1372 PNGISDAYHQF
-1383 KSTETPYDYD
+1383 KSTEPPYYHD

-1406 KENKFIQSVAEVP
+1406 KENKFIQSLTEVP

-1428 FLEQVPAKWMP
+1428 FLDQLPDNWRQ

-1444 AALRDTLKVF
+1444 IALRDTLIVF
-1454 CRRYC
+1454 CQRYC
-1459 MKINRSRYYEI
+1459 MEINRSRYYEI
-1470 FPFDLACEVSGLS
+1470 FPFALACKVSGLS
-1483 ESDIANTVIAAIAG
+1483 ESAIADIVIEAIAG
-1497 TAEELSSG
+1497 TAEEFSSG
-1505 QLFTLTGILALRIDQ
+1505 QLFTLTGILALRIDHV
-1520 TEALE
+1520 EALG
-1525 VLRFGLKLFD
+1525 VLRFGLDLFD

-1547 SEDLFPPVDIN
+1547 SDDLIPPSDIN
-1558 GAIAGYIWAGLA
+1558 GAIAGYVWAGLA
-1570 APSSSHRWQSAHVVR
+1570 APSSSLRWQAAHAVR
-1585 GLCFLDHSEILK
+1585 GLCFLERTDILRS
-1597 NLIQLAERGTAGP
+1597 LIQLAERGTAGP

-1622 ALQWL
+1622 ARQWL
-1627 LIALARATLES
+1627 LIALARAAMES
-1638 PESIIPHT
+1638 PDSVIPYT
-1646 DFLVKIVLDGSP
+1646 DFLVKIALDGSP

-1663 DFATKSLQALIKTGR
+1663 DFATKSLQALKQTGR
-1678 WIVDDDTSKKLFS
+1678 WIVDDETSKKLLA

-1702 KRFER
+1702 KSFER
-1707 VNERRINGHESSRDW
+1707 VNARRMNGPESSIDC

-1733 WFSRLGDLFALSQA
+1733 WFSRLGELFALSQN
-1747 EISKDVAHIIESEWG
+1747 EISKDVAHVIESEWG
-1762 FGSRQ
+1762 LVSRE
-1767 IWRNDQ
+1767 IYRNDQ

-1790 DIPRTDDLQFYLAYH
+1790 DIPKTDDLQFYLVYH
-1805 GMMVVAGKLLLTD
+1805 GMMTVAGKLLLTD
-1818 PLHQN
+1818 PQHQN
-1823 PDYLDD
+1823 PDYPED
-1829 DFQEWLDNHNL
+1829 DFQDWLDNHNL

-1868 DDWSCSVRVVD
+1868 DEWSRSVQIVD
-1879 FDRVLGIG
+1879 FDRLLGIG
-1887 YEQLNLWGYW
+1887 HERLNLWGYW
-1897 TAISGKQEES
+1897 TAISGKREES
-1907 VRISSAFVTRDRSDA
+1907 VRISSAVVTRDRSDA

-1927 QTATNPHDYC
+1927 QTATNHHDYL

-1947 DQGRYQL
+1947 NQGRYQL
-1954 KGWVLDRDRSSGLD
+1954 KGWVLDRDRDSGLD
-1968 EFDPWSGDIRYPP
+1968 EFDPWSGNIRYPSL
-1981 IKPAKFVIEA
+1981 KPAQFIIDA
-1991 LPIVTDLD
+1991 LPIGSDID
-1999 GRVWTREDNDQ
+1999 DRVWYRQDNSQ
-2010 NVIWCEIW
+2010 NVIWGEIW
-2018 GHHPNK
+2018 GRHPRK
-2024 QDENGVEEG
+2024 DDDNGIEEG
-2033 RRLIVELGYLTELLK
+2033 RRLIVEFGYLTELLK
-2048 LVDRDLIIKVAVDRK
+2048 QVDRDLIIKVAVSRK
-2063 ILRSRYEHNK
+2063 ILRSRYESNK
-2073 ETKPGYVPPDTRI
+2073 EINHGYVSPDTRI
-2086 YLFKSDGRIC
+2086 YLLKSDGRIC

>member
-20 WAARRCLPLLSN
+20 WAARRCLPLLSY
-32 SSGLV
+32 SSGLM

-55 EVGEELIDI
+55 EAGEELIDI
-64 AEYYGSENFERADSI
+64 AKYYGSENFERADSI
-79 RYYQL
+79 KYYQL
-84 KHSTKQPNEPW
+84 KHSTQHPNEPW
-95 TASGLENTLKGFG
+95 TASGLKKTLKGFA
-108 ERYGLL
+108 EWYVSKCHQYGTE
-114 CQKFSADQCQ
+114 QCQ
-124 QNLHFYFVTNR
+124 QKLHFYFVSNR
-135 PISADILETVA
+135 PINSNILETVA
-146 EVAAGADASHPIE
+146 EVVAGANASHPIE
-159 LKKLEKHTGLTGD
+159 LKKLKEHTGLTGD

-198 QEVSGYLPGADM
+198 QEVSGYLPGADA

-243 RTDETYLF
+243 GTDETCLF
-251 PAPSCIIDTDN
+251 PAPSRIIDTDN
-262 VVPREQEETLIAK
+262 IVPREQEETLIAK

-292 GKSVFATRIRYGLPS
+292 GKSVFATRIRHGLPL

-316 FGNGEYRN
+316 FGNGQYRN

-333 DALVQIVN
+333 DALVQIAN
-341 ELSSMGLCHPLIP
+341 ELSSIGLCHPLIP
-354 KPYADSTAY
+354 KSYADSTAY
-363 LKAFKYRI
+363 LIAFKHRI
-371 NQSITSIREMHP
+371 NQSITSIREMHT

-404 GESRSFARDLLR
+404 GEQRSFARDLLR

-458 FLRLTF
+458 LLRLTF

-486 ATALSM
+486 ANALSI
-492 KASLQEVL
+492 KVPLHEIL

-507 TTVDDTISNL
+507 TTVDNTISNL
-517 LQSAINRLR
+517 LARALHELR

-562 EEATV
+562 EEAAV

-579 IAGESIQFYDEPAE
+579 VAGETVQFFDEPAE
-593 TWFRKYFKPKAAE
+593 TWFRDHFKPEASD

-632 LDAEQFSEL
+632 LEAGQFSEL

-649 ALPEGSPLEKR
+649 GLPEGSPLEKR

-697 SRQHILIQENT
+697 SRQHNLIQENT
-708 DLAAK
+708 DLAAV
-713 FMNSSLVQEL
+713 FMNSTLVQEL

-748 HELGGEARSRLRMAH
+748 PELRGEARSRLRMAH

-774 KDRGHERIKDID
+774 KDREQERVEDID
-786 IAEIVMTEFNIH
+786 IAEIVMTAFNIQ

-831 RYSDLDA
+831 RYSDLNDL
-838 VALAARND
+838 ALAAGND
-846 IGLVLAVTT
+846 LGLVLAVTT
-855 ELRNVHR
+855 EFRRIHR
-862 YPPDPVV
+862 CPPAEVIG
-869 ERALRLLGNPR
+869 RALRLLSNSKS
-880 MKLLQ
+880 KLLQ
-885 GERFDHKE
+885 EERFDHKE
-893 KLLGAVTPLVEAACQ
+893 KLLGAVTSLVEAACQ
-908 LSLRGPKEL
+908 LSLCDPKDL
-917 AFLLSSFL
+917 AALLNCFLS
-925 PDYPPRSLSSRFSG
+925 DTPPRSLSSRFAA
-939 SRLSLLRA
+939 RFYFLRA
-947 YSLKAALD
+947 YSLKAAMD
-955 GVALELNDLAHPDLQ
+955 GVALELNDLAHPDFR
-970 KELVKQNSHYDSQ
+970 KELETQNTHYDSQ
-983 GAREFNEAIGSL
+983 GAREFKEAIGAL
-995 LPWHK
+995 LPWHQ
-1000 LWVSVFLGN
+1000 LWVKVFLGN
-1009 VTEEQLSAVIT
+1009 VPADQLSEAIT
-1020 DARAVSTKADSTSYR
+1020 EACVVSSKADSISYR

-1041 DEIAQLWFDI
+1041 DEVAELWFDI
-1051 LVMAGGAQEKR
+1051 LVMAGGAQETR
-1062 LQEFDTWIA
+1062 LKEFDTWSA
-1071 SLKRPLFTPTFNSIA
+1071 SLKRPLFTTTFNSIA

-1098 SFGFA
+1098 SFGYA
-1103 KKSFE
+1103 KQSFE

-1125 AVARAILAVSE
+1125 AIARAIWAVSE
-1136 SDSKAYFDQ
+1136 SDSKVYFDQ
-1145 AVEVANNIGDENLD
+1145 AVEVASNIGDENLD

-1170 AADLNKPVPE
+1170 AADPKKPVQE
-1180 IAYRLSRCAEL
+1180 VAYRFSRCAEL
-1191 TYVYVVRDKYFD
+1191 TYEYVVRDKYFD

-1210 ITALCPSSCLTILSR
+1210 IAALCPSSCLTILSR

-1231 GWAEQLLPEA
+1231 GWAERLLPEA
-1241 LKFLVDERGLDPL
+1241 FKFLVDERGLDPL
-1254 APMVLIGFRAQWDN
+1254 APMALIGFRAQWDK
-1268 VSLLSSALGAC
+1268 VSLLSSSLEVC
-1279 KTQTQKIKVTNYL
+1279 KSLTQKIAVANYI

-1298 DDYSAS
+1298 DEHDVAT
-1304 IWQKLRAV
+1304 WQKLKTIAT
-1312 AISHGVT
+1312 AHGFT
-1319 LIAIDDLIAYCERKE
+1319 LEAIDDLIAYSERKE
-1334 RSKQSD
+1334 RSSKSID
-1340 DDRLGNYD
+1340 YNSGHHYD
-1348 SYRASARGEE
+1348 AGRASARGAE
-1358 RDWDAVFAQADLTN
+1358 RDWDGVFAQVDLTT
-1372 PNGITDAYHLF
+1372 PNGISDAYHQF
-1383 KSTETPYDYD
+1383 KSTEPPDYHD

-1406 KENKFIQSVAEVP
+1406 KENKFIQSLTEVP

-1428 FLEQVPAKWMP
+1428 FLDQLPDNWRQ

-1444 AALRDTLKVF
+1444 IALRDTLIVF
-1454 CRRYC
+1454 CQRYC
-1459 MKINRSRYYEI
+1459 MEINRSRYYEI
-1470 FPFDLACEVSGLS
+1470 FPFALACKVSGLS
-1483 ESDIANTVIAAIAG
+1483 ESAIADIVIEAIAG
-1497 TAEELSSG
+1497 TAEELSTG

-1520 TEALE
+1520 LEALG
-1525 VLRFGLKLFD
+1525 VLRFGLDLFD

-1547 SEDLFPPVDIN
+1547 SEDLIPPSDIN
-1558 GAIAGYIWAGLA
+1558 EAIAGYVWAGLA
-1570 APSSSHRWQSAHVVR
+1570 APSSSLRWQAAHAVR
-1585 GLCFLDHSEILK
+1585 GLCFLERTDILRS
-1597 NLIQLAERGTAGP
+1597 LIQLAERGTAGP

-1622 ALQWL
+1622 ARQWL
-1627 LIALARATLES
+1627 LIALARAAMES
-1638 PESIIPHT
+1638 PDSVIPYT
-1646 DFLVKIVLDGSP
+1646 DFLVKIALDGSP

-1663 DFATKSLQALIKTGR
+1663 DFATKSLQALKQTGR
-1678 WIVDDDTSKKLFS
+1678 WIVDDETSKKLLA

-1702 KRFER
+1702 KSFER
-1707 VNERRINGHESSRDW
+1707 VNARRMNGPESSIDW

-1733 WFSRLGDLFALSQA
+1733 WFSRLGELFALSQN
-1747 EISKDVAHIIESEWG
+1747 EISKDVAHVIESEWG
-1762 FGSRQ
+1762 LVSRE
-1767 IWRNDQ
+1767 IYRNDQ

-1790 DIPRTDDLQFYLAYH
+1790 DIPKTDDLQFYLVYH
-1805 GMMVVAGKLLLTD
+1805 GMMTVAGKLLLTD
-1818 PLHQN
+1818 PQHQN
-1823 PDYLDD
+1823 PDYPED
-1829 DFQEWLDNHNL
+1829 DFQDWLDNHNL

-1868 DDWSCSVRVVD
+1868 DEWSRSVQIVD
-1879 FDRVLGIG
+1879 FDRLLGIG
-1887 YEQLNLWGYW
+1887 HERLNLWGYW
-1897 TAISGKQEES
+1897 TAISGKREES
-1907 VRISSAFVTRDRSDA
+1907 VRISSAVVTRDRSDA

-1927 QTATNPHDYC
+1927 QTATNHHDYL

-1947 DQGRYQL
+1947 NQGRYQL
-1954 KGWVLDRDRSSGLD
+1954 KGWVLDRDRDSGLD
-1968 EFDPWSGDIRYPP
+1968 EFDPWSGNIRYPS
-1981 IKPAKFVIEA
+1981 IKPAQFIIDA
-1991 LPIVTDLD
+1991 LPIGSDID
-1999 GRVWTREDNDQ
+1999 DRVWYRQDNGQ
-2010 NVIWCEIW
+2010 NVIWGEIW
-2018 GHHPNK
+2018 GRHPRK
-2024 QDENGVEEG
+2024 DDDNGIEEG

-2048 LVDRDLIIKVAVDRK
+2048 QVDRDLIIKVAVRRK
-2063 ILRSRYEHNK
+2063 ILRSRYESNK
-2073 ETKPGYVPPDTRI
+2073 EINHGYVSPDTRI
-2086 YLFKSDGRIC
+2086 YLLKSDGRIC